1 MIVTESAGDVFLT
14 VTSKVAFP
22 PGSGS
27 EVGVADFV
35 TRIELGDVRDRDD
48 RVVVARDR
56 VAVVVGARGGDDVGV
71 LAAGV
76 PRDRH
81 P

>member
-56 VAVVVGARGGDDVGV
+56 VAVVVGARGGDDVVV
-71 LAAGV
+71 LAARV
-76 PRDRH
+76 AETRH
-81 P
+81 R